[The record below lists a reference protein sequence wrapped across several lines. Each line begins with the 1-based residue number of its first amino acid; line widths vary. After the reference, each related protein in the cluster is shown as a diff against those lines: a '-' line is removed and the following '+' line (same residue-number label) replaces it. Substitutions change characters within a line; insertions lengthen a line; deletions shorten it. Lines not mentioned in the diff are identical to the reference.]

1 MKKKYIL
8 LSAILGIGLGLSSCA
23 DQLDADRYFKDRM
36 SLEDV
41 FSSRDYS
48 EEWLANA
55 FANLTGSNA
64 DVASKGH
71 MMYCFADDMYFGDR
85 DDKYKKWK
93 NGEYDE
99 GWEQG
104 PWGACYSGIRQ
115 ASIFIENIDQNM
127 KFTEEERADMKA
139 QARFVRAYYYW
150 LLLRKY
156 GPVPLIKE
164 EGLDYTKDYE
174 DLAQGRNTYDEC
186 ADYIASEMKLAAQH
200 LPSKRGANNIARPT
214 RGAALAARA
223 KVLLYA
229 ASPINNPR
237 PGDTEKFA
245 DLVDRDGRN
254 LIAQEYNEE
263 KWAKAAA
270 AALDVMKLEGGTRY
284 ELYHKSATQQA
295 GVGYLPTLPPYDDGN
310 FVNKDWPEGYKNID
324 PYESYR
330 SLFNG
335 SLNASDNP
343 ELIFTRG
350 QNQSTEGI
358 GVMVRHQ
365 LPRAANGWNTHGM
378 TQKQCDAYYMK
389 DGSDCPGKNSEYSN
403 YPTYA
408 NRIDSR
414 PRAEGFVTNENKDQF
429 PELGNHREG
438 VSMQYVGREPRFYAS
453 VAYSGSTW
461 YLLNEPHE
469 ADRNKQIF
477 YYRGN
482 NNGYTNTMFWLR
494 TGIGVMKFV
503 HPDDTNR
510 DEKDEYIRKK
520 AEPAIRYAE
529 VLLIYAEALNELDG
543 TYNISSWD
551 GTTQY
556 TIQRDVNEMKKGIQP
571 VRIRAGV
578 PDYTA
583 EEYADKNVFREKL
596 KRERQI
602 ELMGEGHRYYDI
614 RRWKDAE
621 VEEAM
626 PIYGCNTLMTEK
638 WRDLFHTPVAI
649 PSLPTNFSRKM
660 YFWPISHSELKR
672 NKLLTQNPGWTYND

>member
-36 SLEDV
+36 SLKDV
-41 FSSRDYS
+41 FSSRDYT

-55 FANLTGSNA
+55 FEHLTGSNA
-64 DVASKGH
+64 DVSSKGH
-71 MMYCFADDMYFGDR
+71 TMYCFADDMYFGDR

-99 GWEQG
+99 NWEQG
-104 PWGACYSGIRQ
+104 PWGSCYEGIRQ
-115 ASIFIENIDQNM
+115 ASIFILNIDQNM
-127 KFTEEERADMKA
+127 KFTEEERADLKA

-156 GPVPLIKE
+156 GPIPLLPE
-164 EGLDYTKDYE
+164 EGLDYTKEYE
-174 DLAQGRNTYDEC
+174 ELAIPRNTYDEC
-186 ADYIASEMKLAAQH
+186 ADYIASEMKIAARD
-200 LPSKRGANNIARPT
+200 LPSKRGANNVARPT

-237 PGDTEKFA
+237 PGDTEKFT
-245 DLVDRDGRN
+245 DLVDRNGRN

-284 ELYHKSATQQA
+284 ELYHKSASEQVGT
-295 GVGYLPTLPPYDDGN
+295 GYLPTLPPYDDGN
-310 FVNKDWPEGYKNID
+310 FVNKSWPDGYKDID

-335 SLNASDNP
+335 NVNASDNP

-358 GVMVRHQ
+358 NVMVRHQ
-365 LPRAANGWNTHGM
+365 LPRAANGWNTHGL

-389 DGSDCPGKNSEYSN
+389 DGKNCPGKDSEYID
-403 YPTYA
+403 YPAYA
-408 NRIDSR
+408 KRIDPN
-414 PRAEGFVTNENKDQF
+414 PRAEGFVTDENKDQY
-429 PELGNHREG
+429 PELGNNRVG

-453 VAYSGSTW
+453 VAYNGSTW
-461 YLLNEPHE
+461 YLLNE
-469 ADRNKQIF
+469 QIF
-477 YYRGN
+477 YYRGGG
-482 NNGYTNTMFWLR
+482 NGYTNTMFWLR

-510 DEKDEYIRKK
+510 DEKEEYIRKK

-529 VLLIYAEALNELDG
+529 ILLIYAEALNELTG
-543 TYNISSWD
+543 NYNIASWD
-551 GTTQY
+551 EETQY
-556 TIQRDVNEMKKGIQP
+556 TIQRNIDEMKKGIQP
-571 VRIRAGV
+571 IRIRAGI
-578 PDYTA
+578 PDYTRS
-583 EEYADKNVFREKL
+583 EYEDQDLFREKL

-621 VEEAM
+621 VEESL

-638 WRDLFHTPVAI
+638 WRDVFHVPVAI

-672 NKLLTQNPGWTYND
+672 NKMLTQNPGWTYND